1 MDRKHNRQSATN
13 YSIQVLQVNGA
24 VCEDLSEDTIHVE
37 NISKGGFRFV
47 APCDFGLEDRV
58 QVELRFPD
66 ASVKKVLGR
75 ISYCEELESDG
86 EKAYGF
92 SVLDGFY
99 SLVA

>member
-1 MDRKHNRQSATN
+1 MDRKHDRQSAKN

-24 VCEDLSEDTIHVE
+24 VRDELIGGMIHVE
-37 NISKGGFRFV
+37 NISKGGFRFITT
-47 APCDFGLEDRV
+47 CDLNLEDRL

-75 ISYCEELESDG
+75 ICYCEDLQSEN
-86 EKAYGF
+86 KAYGF
-92 SVLDGFY
+92 SVLEGFY